1 QGRYITQDPIGLKGG
16 WNLYK
21 YPFNPTLRI
30 DPLGLFEDLS
40 AFVNAPGVQ
49 SELSKA
55 MFDNPWY
62 TPNPVSIS
70 DSQGF
75 NVTGKIDSIIPSI
88 SDAEYMGLEPVIRQE
103 GLQDYIADMKFNVSG
118 KLSVTLTCK
127 VSDRERVLKEWKVGA
142 MVPVDRM
149 PVKVPL
155 KEPSIPIPG
164 MTTIIWVDRILNTG
178 QFIERWNKELLLY
191 GKELISSP
199 DAICA
204 NSSY

>member
-1 QGRYITQDPIGLKGG
+1 
-16 WNLYK
+16 
-21 YPFNPTLRI
+21 
-30 DPLGLFEDLS
+30 
-40 AFVNAPGVQ
+40 
-49 SELSKA
+49 
-55 MFDNPWY
+55 
-62 TPNPVSIS
+62 
-70 DSQGF
+70 
-75 NVTGKIDSIIPSI
+75 
-88 SDAEYMGLEPVIRQE
+88 GLEPVIRQE
-103 GLQDYIADMKFNVSG
+103 GLQDYIADMKFNVLG

-178 QFIERWNKELLLY
+178 QFIERWKKELLLY